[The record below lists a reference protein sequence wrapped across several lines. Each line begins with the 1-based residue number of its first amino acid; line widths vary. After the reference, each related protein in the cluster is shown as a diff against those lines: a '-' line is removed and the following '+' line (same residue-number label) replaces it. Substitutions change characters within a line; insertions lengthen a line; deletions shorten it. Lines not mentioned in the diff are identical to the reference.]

1 MDKVLGLIESFSGD
15 NDQLLEQLQK
25 ELTKHQEVILKNQNN
40 IDDAINSLDFN
51 KHSLGVLHLLTIKA
65 YNTVDTESFIHQVVK
80 FIKYCSVRQIRFD
93 PKRFR
98 HVCFRFTE
106 ICRETKQPIR
116 AIQPLRQAINKSG
129 SGEHITPQH
138 ALFIQSCI
146 TAKCYKAALP
156 ILERFVFKIDPDLT
170 GVESVDTRLYFYYG
184 GICYVGMKKYGKA
197 LEFFEAVISAPA
209 LVISSIMVEAYK
221 TYVLVSL
228 CHKGELGHLP
238 RYTNSSLVR
247 LFKQLCPGYE
257 EFTNS
262 FSTRSVEDLHKVA
275 ENHAEHFIKDGNMG
289 LVKQAIQALY
299 RQNIQRL
306 TKTYITLSLQNITE
320 QVGLPN
326 AGETERRVFRMIQ
339 NEEVFATV
347 NQKDGM
353 VEFFEN
359 PEQFNNNKTLVY
371 LDKQIH
377 DSISLTRV
385 VNKIDEEISLDT
397 KYLQKI
403 LQAERG
409 PNRWPGGEGTE
420 DEMGMAI
427 DKPGFQ
433 HGPSGFK
440 G

>member
-1 MDKVLGLIESFSGD
+1 MDKIVNIIETFSGD
-15 NDQLLEQLQK
+15 STEFLEQLQK
-25 ELTKHQEVILKNQNN
+25 ELKKNQEVVLKNLQY
-40 IDDAINSLDFN
+40 IDAAINSLDYN
-51 KHSLGVLHLLTIKA
+51 RHTLGILYLLAAKA
-65 YNTVDTESFIHQVVK
+65 IGQFDPETFIHQVIQL
-80 FIKYCSVRQIRFD
+80 IKHSSVRQIRID
-93 PKRFR
+93 SKKFR
-98 HVCFRFTE
+98 NVCYRFTE
-106 ICRETKQPIR
+106 LCRDTKQPIR
-116 AIQPLRQAINKSG
+116 AILPLRQAINKITSSG
-129 SGEHITPQH
+129 DLISPQH
-138 ALFIQSCI
+138 ALFVQACI

-170 GVESVDTRLYFYYG
+170 GMESVDARLYFYYG
-184 GICYVGMKKYGKA
+184 GICYIAMKKFNKA

-209 LVISSIMVEAYK
+209 LVVSAIMVEAYK
-221 TYVLVSL
+221 KYVLVSL
-228 CHKGELGHLP
+228 CQKGEVGNLP
-238 RYTNSSLVR
+238 RYTNSSLLR

-257 EFTNS
+257 EFANS

-326 AGETERRVFRMIQ
+326 TEETERRVFRMIQ
-339 NEEVFATV
+339 SGQVFATI

-359 PEQFNNNKTLVY
+359 PEQFSNNKTLNY

-377 DSISLTRV
+377 DSISLTKV
-385 VNKIDEEISLDT
+385 VTKIDEEIALDQ
-397 KYLQKI
+397 KYIQKI

-409 PNRWPGGEGTE
+409 PSRWPGGEGTE
-420 DEMGMAI
+420 DEMGMAM
-427 DKPGFQ
+427 DKPGF
-433 HGPSGFK
+433 HPAGFK

>member
-1 MDKVLGLIESFSGD
+1 
-15 NDQLLEQLQK
+15 
-25 ELTKHQEVILKNQNN
+25 
-40 IDDAINSLDFN
+40 
-51 KHSLGVLHLLTIKA
+51 
-65 YNTVDTESFIHQVVK
+65 
-80 FIKYCSVRQIRFD
+80 
-93 PKRFR
+93 
-98 HVCFRFTE
+98 
-106 ICRETKQPIR
+106 
-116 AIQPLRQAINKSG
+116 
-129 SGEHITPQH
+129 
-138 ALFIQSCI
+138 
-146 TAKCYKAALP
+146 
-156 ILERFVFKIDPDLT
+156 
-170 GVESVDTRLYFYYG
+170 VESVDTRLYFYYG
-184 GICYVGMKKYGKA
+184 GICYVGMKKYAKA

-209 LVISSIMVEAYK
+209 LVISAIMVEAYK
-221 TYVLVSL
+221 KYVLVAL

>member
-1 MDKVLGLIESFSGD
+1 V
-15 NDQLLEQLQK
+15 Q
-25 ELTKHQEVILKNQNN
+25 
-40 IDDAINSLDFN
+40 
-51 KHSLGVLHLLTIKA
+51 
-65 YNTVDTESFIHQVVK
+65 
-80 FIKYCSVRQIRFD
+80 FIKHCSVRQIRVD
-93 PKRFR
+93 PKKFR
-98 HVCFRFTE
+98 LVCFKFTE

-116 AIQPLRQAINKSG
+116 AIQPLRHAINKIG

-138 ALFIQSCI
+138 AMFVQSCI

-156 ILERFVFKIDPDLT
+156 VLERFVFKIDPDLT

-184 GICYVGMKKYGKA
+184 GICYIGMKKFRKA

-221 TYVLVSL
+221 KFVLVSL
-228 CHKGELGHLP
+228 CYKGEVGNLP
-238 RYTNSSLVR
+238 RYTNPSLGR

-257 EFTNS
+257 EFVNS
-262 FSTRSVEDLHKVA
+262 FSTRSVEELHKVA
-275 ENHAEHFIKDGNMG
+275 DNHAEHFIKDGNMG
-289 LVKQAIQALY
+289 LVKQAIQALF

-326 AGETERRVFRMIQ
+326 TDETERRVFRMIQ
-339 NEEVFATV
+339 NGEVFATI
-347 NQKDGM
+347 NEKDGM

-359 PEQFNNNKTLVY
+359 PEQFNNNKTLTY

-377 DSISLTRV
+377 DSINLTRV
-385 VNKIDEEISLDT
+385 VNKIDEEIALDS

-409 PNRWPGGEGTE
+409 SNRWSAGEGIE
-420 DEMGMAI
+420 DEMGMAV
-427 DKPGFQ
+427 DKPGGYQ
-433 HGPSGFK
+433 GPASFK

>member
-1 MDKVLGLIESFSGD
+1 VIALIDSLSIDSDEI
-15 NDQLLEQLQK
+15 LEQLQK
-25 ELTKHQEVILKNQNN
+25 ELKKSQEILTKNIHN
-40 IDDAINSLDFN
+40 IDAVISGLDY
-51 KHSLGVLHLLTIKA
+51 KRHSLGILHLLSIKSGCG
-65 YNTVDTESFIHQVVK
+65 NIDTESFIHQVIQ
-80 FIKYCSVRQIRFD
+80 FIKHCSVRQIRVD
-93 PKRFR
+93 PKKFR
-98 HVCFRFTE
+98 QVCYKFTE
-106 ICRETKQPIR
+106 ICRETRQPIR
-116 AIQPLRQAINKSG
+116 AIQPLKHAINKIG

-138 ALFIQSCI
+138 AMFVQSCV

-184 GICYVGMKKYGKA
+184 GICFIGMKKFNKA

-209 LVISSIMVEAYK
+209 LVVSSIMVEAYK
-221 TYVLVSL
+221 KYVLVSL
-228 CHKGELGHLP
+228 CRKGEISNLP
-238 RYTNSSLVR
+238 RYTNSALVR
-247 LFKQLCPGYE
+247 LFKQLYPGYE

-275 ENHAEHFIKDGNMG
+275 ENHAELFIKDGNMG

-326 AGETERRVFRMIQ
+326 AEETERRVFRMIQ
-339 NEEVFATV
+339 NGQVFASV

-359 PEQFNNNKTLVY
+359 PEQFNNNKTLDY

-377 DSISLTRV
+377 DSIQLTRV
-385 VNKIDEEISLDT
+385 VNKIDEEIALDS
-397 KYLQKI
+397 KYIQKI

-409 PNRWPGGEGTE
+409 PSRWPGGEGTE
-420 DEMGMAI
+420 DEMMAM
-427 DKPGFQ
+427 DKPGFHQ
-433 HGPSGFK
+433 GPAGFK
-440 G
+440 S